1 LGEVIFNDLEAI
13 MASRRFF
20 VCRNGLQGSGF
31 GECSVGCKVCILFG
45 CASPV
50 ILKPMGLNEN
60 GDEKFVVIGDAYID
74 GYMHGEA
81 LIELDQQKLELKKF
95 VLI

>member
-1 LGEVIFNDLEAI
+1 
-13 MASRRFF
+13 
-20 VCRNGLQGSGF
+20 
-31 GECSVGCKVCILFG
+31 
-45 CASPV
+45 
-50 ILKPMGLNEN
+50 MGLNEN